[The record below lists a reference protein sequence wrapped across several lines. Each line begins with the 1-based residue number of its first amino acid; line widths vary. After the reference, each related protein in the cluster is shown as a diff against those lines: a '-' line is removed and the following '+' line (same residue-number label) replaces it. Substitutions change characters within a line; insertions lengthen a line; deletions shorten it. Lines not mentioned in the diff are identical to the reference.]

1 MNRQNKHK
9 LVEQRDDL
17 NKDSMENK
25 KQKIK
30 I

>member
-25 KQKIK
+25 KQKVK